1 METTA
6 TIINITLIVMGVLQ
20 IILFFKIWGMTN
32 DVRDLRNKIDSRD
45 LTMEQLAK
53 KIIELKFT
61 GKIEEAKKLLDE
73 NLKDDVFNKVLVKE
87 VSMRIRELD
96 VELVIGRYKKL
107 YQLLNCEM
115 PKEIINIDLEKIV
128 NEYSSL

>member
-32 DVRDLRNKIDSRD
+32 DVKDLRNKIDSRD

>member
-1 METTA
+1 
-6 TIINITLIVMGVLQ
+6 MGVLQ

-32 DVRDLRNKIDSRD
+32 DVKDLRNKIDSRD